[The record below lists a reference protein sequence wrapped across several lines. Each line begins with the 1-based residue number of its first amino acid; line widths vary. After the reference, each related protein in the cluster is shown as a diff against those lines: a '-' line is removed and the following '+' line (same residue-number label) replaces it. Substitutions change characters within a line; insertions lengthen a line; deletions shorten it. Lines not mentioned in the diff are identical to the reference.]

1 MSGVHSRA
9 IEVRAARKGLHEI
22 TDKVEAVVA
31 QSGIEEGLCNIFIQH
46 TSASLVINEN
56 ADPTA
61 RRDLEEFLNRL
72 VPENMPW
79 YRHTAEGPD
88 DMPAHIKASLLGPAL
103 SLPVRDGQLALG
115 TWQGVYLCEHRDHGG
130 PRSLLVTLWGD

>member
-1 MSGVHSRA
+1 MSRVHSRA
-9 IEVRAARKGLHEI
+9 IEVRAARRGLHEI
-22 TDKVEAVVA
+22 TDKVQAVVA
-31 QSGIEEGLCNIFIQH
+31 GSGIEDGLCNIFIQH

-88 DMPAHIKASLLGPAL
+88 DMPSHIKSILTNVSITVPVIGRSLGLG
-103 SLPVRDGQLALG
+103 S
-115 TWQGVYLCEHRDHGG
+115 WQGIYLWEHRDHASS
-130 PRSLLVTLWGD
+130 RKVLVSVL

>member
-1 MSGVHSRA
+1 MTRVYSRP
-9 IEVRAARKGLHEI
+9 IEVRAARRGLHEI
-22 TDKVEAVVA
+22 TEKVAAVVS
-31 QSGIEEGLCNIFIQH
+31 QSGIEDGLCNVFIQH

-61 RRDLEEFLNRL
+61 RRDLEDFLNRL

-88 DMPAHIKASLLGPAL
+88 DMPSHIKSILTNVNLTVPVIGRKLG
-103 SLPVRDGQLALG
+103 LG
-115 TWQGVYLCEHRDHGG
+115 SWQGIYLWEHRDHASS
-130 PRSLLVTLWGD
+130 RTVVVSVI

>member
-1 MSGVHSRA
+1 MSRVYSRA

-22 TDKVEAVVA
+22 TDKVQAVVA

-88 DMPAHIKASLLGPAL
+88 DMPSHIKSILTNVSITVPVIDRSLGLG
-103 SLPVRDGQLALG
+103 S
-115 TWQGVYLCEHRDHGG
+115 WQGIYLWEHRDHASS
-130 PRSLLVTLWGD
+130 RKVLVSVV

>member
-1 MSGVHSRA
+1 MSRVYNRA

-22 TDKVEAVVA
+22 TDKVQAVVA
-31 QSGIEEGLCNIFIQH
+31 QSGVEEGLCNIFIQH

-61 RRDLEEFLNRL
+61 RRDLEEFLCRL

-88 DMPAHIKASLLGPAL
+88 DMPSHIKSILTNVSITVPVIDRSLGLG
-103 SLPVRDGQLALG
+103 S
-115 TWQGVYLCEHRDHGG
+115 WQGIYLWEHRDHASS
-130 PRSLLVTLWGD
+130 RKVLVSVL

>member
-31 QSGIEEGLCNIFIQH
+31 QSGVEDGLCNIFIQH

-88 DMPAHIKASLLGPAL
+88 DMPSHIKSILTNVSITIPVIGQKLG
-103 SLPVRDGQLALG
+103 LG
-115 TWQGVYLCEHRDHGG
+115 SWQGIYLWEHRDHASS
-130 PRSLLVTLWGD
+130 RKVLVSVL

>member
-1 MSGVHSRA
+1 MSKVHSRA
-9 IEVRAARKGLHEI
+9 IEVRAARRGLHEI

-31 QSGIEEGLCNIFIQH
+31 GSGVEEGLCNIFIQH

-88 DMPAHIKASLLGPAL
+88 DMPSHIKSILTNVSITVPVIDRSLGLG
-103 SLPVRDGQLALG
+103 S
-115 TWQGVYLCEHRDHGG
+115 WQGIYLWEHRDHASS
-130 PRSLLVTLWGD
+130 RKVLVSVL

>member
-9 IEVRAARKGLHEI
+9 LEVRAARKGLHEI
-22 TDKVEAVVA
+22 TDQVEAVVA
-31 QSGIEEGLCNIFIQH
+31 QSGVEDGLCNIFIQH

-88 DMPAHIKASLLGPAL
+88 DMPSHIKSILTNVSITIPVIGQKLG
-103 SLPVRDGQLALG
+103 LG
-115 TWQGVYLCEHRDHGG
+115 SWQGIYLWEHRDHASS
-130 PRSLLVTLWGD
+130 RKVLVSVL

>member
-1 MSGVHSRA
+1 MSRVYSRA

-22 TDKVEAVVA
+22 TDKVQAVVA

-88 DMPAHIKASLLGPAL
+88 DMPSHIKSILTNVSITIPVIDRKLG
-103 SLPVRDGQLALG
+103 LG
-115 TWQGVYLCEHRDHGG
+115 SWQGIYLWEHRDHASS
-130 PRSLLVTLWGD
+130 RTVLVSVL

>member
-31 QSGIEEGLCNIFIQH
+31 QSGVAEGLCNIFIQH

-88 DMPAHIKASLLGPAL
+88 DMPSHIKSILTNVSITIPVIDRKLG
-103 SLPVRDGQLALG
+103 LG
-115 TWQGVYLCEHRDHGG
+115 SWQGIYLWEHRDHASS
-130 PRSLLVTLWGD
+130 RTVLVSVL